1 MGIGGNVLEIVY
13 EYILDQENNII
24 TVQQWGKR
32 EKPELSGNPEPNQN
46 ILQGKLIDF
55 FGNPLYK
62 LENNQIVENVIQ
74 LSSVQKR
81 IKRLSKKNLLDV
93 IRILI
98 QGIEDKDN
106 NEFVAL
112 KEEISNV

>member
-1 MGIGGNVLEIVY
+1 VY
-13 EYILDQENNII
+13 EYVLDQENNII
-24 TVQQWGKR
+24 TVQQWEK
-32 EKPELSGNPEPNQN
+32 EKKPELSSNPEPNQN

-74 LSSVQKR
+74 LSSEQ
-81 IKRLSKKNLLDV
+81 KKNKKLSEKNLMDI

-98 QGIEDKDN
+98 QGIENKDN